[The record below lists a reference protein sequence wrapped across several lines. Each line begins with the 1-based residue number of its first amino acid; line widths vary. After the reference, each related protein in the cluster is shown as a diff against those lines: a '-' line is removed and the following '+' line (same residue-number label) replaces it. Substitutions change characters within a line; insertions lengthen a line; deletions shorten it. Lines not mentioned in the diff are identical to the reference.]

1 MEIADKICLITRR
14 IGRDRHGGDRA
25 IAAEARQKSNRQRLS
40 HDDRPYG
47 QAPGRPWRLLLR
59 QHGLDHGPGQR
70 PAADLLLDQA
80 RRGQFHTDDGL
91 RYRESLSEHRHTYT
105 HERSRN
111 MIIKDKVAIV
121 TGGTGGIGFATVQA
135 LLRHGAKTAVINCS
149 LVGIDRMGHHHK
161 GHGGAIVNV
170 ASIFGL
176 RTSPAF
182 PIFAATK
189 WGVVGFTKSM
199 RDHRENL
206 GVRVMAM
213 CPGLT
218 ETSLLHRDIK
228 EETLPFIPEAM
239 LNEAF
244 QCSTYI
250 QQPESVGAAIVK
262 MIEEGEAGA
271 VWVSEDNEPPYAVK
285 EPESYKERG
294 VPA

>member
-1 MEIADKICLITRR
+1 
-14 IGRDRHGGDRA
+14 
-25 IAAEARQKSNRQRLS
+25 
-40 HDDRPYG
+40 
-47 QAPGRPWRLLLR
+47 
-59 QHGLDHGPGQR
+59 
-70 PAADLLLDQA
+70 
-80 RRGQFHTDDGL
+80 
-91 RYRESLSEHRHTYT
+91 
-105 HERSRN
+105 

-135 LLRHGAKTAVINCS
+135 LLRHGAKYVAMLDLDSRHTHAYACEAEIEEEFGKDKAHYYTCDVTIQSEFAARYDEIVGMQKNVDILVNYASIASEPRAHHMIDINLTAVINCS

-199 RDHRENL
+199 RDHHEHL
-206 GVRVMAM
+206 GVRIMAM

-228 EETLPFIPEAM
+228 EETLNFIPEST

-250 QQPESVGAAIVK
+250 QQPENVGAAIVK

-285 EPESYKERG
+285 DPESYKERG
-294 VPA
+294 VPV